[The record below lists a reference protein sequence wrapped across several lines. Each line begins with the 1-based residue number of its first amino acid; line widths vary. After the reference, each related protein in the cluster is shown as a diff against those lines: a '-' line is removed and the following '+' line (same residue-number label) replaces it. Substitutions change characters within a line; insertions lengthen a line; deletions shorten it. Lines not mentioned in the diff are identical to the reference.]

1 MVDGKA
7 DTTPTVVLDDEGKAL
22 QLAAEKAKYRQAIAA
37 ANQAASASLL
47 DFPTVQ
53 DAPTGTV
60 TLGEK
65 AGAFGPWIAHRTLEA
80 AATAVRDAV
89 VAHLAGTPGRLLV
102 VDDRALLAGA
112 ATAELVLHRL
122 AGLTARLNPLPAL
135 LDGTPAGPTGAASGG
150 VGAAIPAEGAEGG
163 GEGMKDVSEE
173 TKAAAPTAGG
183 TLDAALN
190 LLSLVRTD
198 YTLTAATVSTS
209 PSELATLTA
218 AALAGA
224 AAGLS
229 IEVDGFTA
237 VAGSPS
243 LAAADDLARA
253 RDAARA
259 ALARLEIRLSPV
271 EAEVTTLRA
280 RLRHLEDSL
289 ETWALTKDATPGGG
303 ELLRARIEQLSTNAS
318 EQAAVADPARSV
330 ADHAAALLTEAETV
344 LAALL
349 QPAGD
354 ADPPLLTAVRWE
366 RLTTGP
372 RRVDH
377 VLYVGTDQLAAD
389 TVTRRSVLGTSGRLT
404 FLGAA
409 TVSWLLLDPC
419 TGAVRAGGTQAPGKR
434 LRFDLESGNSDV
446 ADLAD
451 AGVLDNDPLARAEKV
466 ATAAVLLVA
475 AFLGILAVVAAL
487 RLVLG

>member
-47 DFPTVQ
+47 EFPTVQ

-65 AGAFGPWIAHRTLEA
+65 AGAFGPWIAHRTLES

-89 VAHLAGTPGRLLV
+89 VGHLAGTPGRLLV

-112 ATAELVLHRL
+112 ATAELVLDRL
-122 AGLTARLNPLPAL
+122 ARLTARLNPLPAL
-135 LDGTPAGPTGAASGG
+135 LDGTPAGPSGAAFGAA
-150 VGAAIPAEGAEGG
+150 VGAIPAEGAEGG
-163 GEGMKDVSEE
+163 GEGIESGGEE
-173 TKAAAPTAGG
+173 AQAAPTAGS

-190 LLSLVRTD
+190 LLSLARTD

-218 AALAGA
+218 GALAGA
-224 AAGLS
+224 AGGLS
-229 IEVDGFTA
+229 VEVDGFTA

-253 RDAARA
+253 RDAARS

-271 EAEVTTLRA
+271 EAELTTLRA

-289 ETWALTKDATPGGG
+289 ETWALTKDASPGGG
-303 ELLRARIEQLSTNAS
+303 DLLRVRIEQLSTNAS

-330 ADHAAALLTEAETV
+330 ADHAAALLIEAETV

-434 LRFDLESGNSDV
+434 LRFDLESGNSDI

-451 AGVLDNDPLARAEKV
+451 AGVLDNDPLVRAEKV